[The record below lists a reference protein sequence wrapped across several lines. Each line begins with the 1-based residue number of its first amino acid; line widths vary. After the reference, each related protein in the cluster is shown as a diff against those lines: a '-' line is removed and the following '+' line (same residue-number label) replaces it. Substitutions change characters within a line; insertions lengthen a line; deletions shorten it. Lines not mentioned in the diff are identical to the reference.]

1 MFCLFVLVSLTS
13 SVIGEGTITC
23 YEGTV
28 YRTVQNSK
36 DKCSS
41 LPLKQVPCVACFSQ
55 GMYKDPTDDEKIPV
69 KFGCKEEGMVDST
82 KPGEEH
88 ISICDDKD
96 LCNCFD

>member
-1 MFCLFVLVSLTS
+1 
-13 SVIGEGTITC
+13 
-23 YEGTV
+23 
-28 YRTVQNSK
+28 
-36 DKCSS
+36 
-41 LPLKQVPCVACFSQ
+41 
-55 GMYKDPTDDEKIPV
+55 MYKDPTDDEKIPV